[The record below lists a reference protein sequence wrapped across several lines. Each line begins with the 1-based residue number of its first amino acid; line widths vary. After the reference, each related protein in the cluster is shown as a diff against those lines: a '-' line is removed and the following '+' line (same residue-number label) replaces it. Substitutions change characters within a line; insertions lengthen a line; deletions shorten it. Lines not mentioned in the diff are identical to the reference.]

1 MPFMVKDNKKDYTT
15 PTKEHTN
22 MVKNYKE
29 NYNGL
34 SRMKNILMREVLMIM
49 NNFKDTVHIY

>member
-15 PTKEHTN
+15 LTKEHTN

-29 NYNGL
+29 SYNGL
-34 SRMKNILMREVLMIM
+34 KRMKSTLMMEVLMIM
-49 NNFKDTVHIY
+49 TNFKDTAS

>member
-1 MPFMVKDNKKDYTT
+1 MVKDNKKDYTT

-34 SRMKNILMREVLMIM
+34 NRMKNILMREVLMIM
-49 NNFKDTVHIY
+49 NNFKATVHIY